1 MKDVFLMGFY
11 NAQII
16 IFIVRYILYLH
27 NVDVILTK
35 ICIILWLFVLV
46 REKAVR

>member
-1 MKDVFLMGFY
+1 MKEVFFSMGFY

-35 ICIILWLFVLV
+35 ICVFM
-46 REKAVR
+46 AV